1 MIGPGRGNVPISA
14 RRNTAEYLDVGA
26 GQQHREAIMTYAIPT
41 VERRPAWARPA
52 LGAGCAALAILAVLT
67 ASTAQAGIAY
77 IGGVGETVYG
87 VTAYGGAPQGAPN
100 FLLTNNVTGFNDIL
114 TSPGGGFLTAN
125 PVVAANIAQ
134 TGIQPLGLY
143 SFKIGGGNGNGPF
156 GAGQTLVTGP
166 RVGFTLRDAAPGG
179 GSASYSITSW
189 TTNYLITAGGFAGD
203 LGTYL
208 SIGGRL
214 PAVNS
219 AVATSLVSNYYLNG
233 VYVGQTTPLILAA
246 AGNGNFQA
254 LGGNGA
260 GLVFG
265 GGGTFRGLA
274 IDNVLSALA
283 AGNTIKVV
291 STLTAYADPASLDA
305 IAPDISLIQGATL
318 PTSISDVSGGVPE
331 PASWALMLIG
341 VGAMGVSLRRRRG
354 AAEAPRV
361 A

>member
-1 MIGPGRGNVPISA
+1 MTHA
-14 RRNTAEYLDVGA
+14 TA
-26 GQQHREAIMTYAIPT
+26 I
-41 VERRPAWARPA
+41 VERHLARAVPA
-52 LGAGCAALAILAVLT
+52 LGATCAAIALLSGSNAH
-67 ASTAQAGIAY
+67 AGIVY

-87 VTAYGGAPQGAPN
+87 VTAYGGAPQALPN
-100 FLLTNNVTGFNDIL
+100 YLLTNNVTGFNDIL

-134 TGIQPLGLY
+134 TGIRPLALY

-156 GAGQTLVTGP
+156 GAGQTLITGP
-166 RVGFTLRDAAPGG
+166 QVGFTLRDAAPGG

-189 TTNYLITAGGFAGD
+189 TTNYRITAGGFVGD

-219 AVATSLVSNYYLNG
+219 AVAASLVSNYYLNN
-233 VYVGQTTPLILAA
+233 VYVGETSPLILAA

-254 LGGNGA
+254 VGGNGA
-260 GLVFG
+260 ALAFG
-265 GGGTFRGLA
+265 PGGTFRGLA
-274 IDNVLSALA
+274 IDNVLGALA

-305 IAPDISLIQGATL
+305 IAPDLSLIPGAVL
-318 PTSISDVSGGVPE
+318 PTSISDVAGGVPE
-331 PASWALMLIG
+331 PAAWSLMLIG
-341 VGAMGVSLRRRRG
+341 VGAMGAALRRRRAG
-354 AAEAPRV
+354 QSSTQSARPCLATVSERASILPVRLRT
-361 A
+361 